1 MVRHVSLAGAAMGG
15 LSVAL
20 EGVGGGER
28 ENRHVLED
36 PVHPDARLL
45 FAYWQFCSAQ
55 GGLVIGR
62 DVPTR
67 YLARL
72 LSNLVVYEPVDGMR
86 DFRIRLAGAMV
97 WQRLGRDITGSLFS
111 HHFPAQTFVRR
122 RDDMCEA
129 IHAQRPMMCDVILTR
144 DDHPDLHYEVLNVP
158 VLAADM
164 RTPWILGGVFYFD

>member
-1 MVRHVSLAGAAMGG
+1 MSV

-20 EGVGGGER
+20 EELQGGGER
-28 ENRHVLED
+28 EIRNVLEE

-45 FAYWQFCSAQ
+45 FAYWQFCFAQ

-72 LSNLVVYEPVDGMR
+72 LSNLVVYEPVDGQR

-111 HHFPAQTFVRR
+111 QHFPASAFARR
-122 RDDMCEA
+122 RDEMRET
-129 IHAQRPMMCDVILTR
+129 IHAQRPCIQDVTLSR
-144 DDHPDLHYEVLNVP
+144 ADSPDLHYEILNLP